1 MPYFSDT
8 ASAPHITDE
17 KTSRIEDFWTP
28 LGIGGVDGRAHTYRL
43 VTTQQYRL
51 TALTEAAALAAA
63 TPAVLDS
70 YSRTTRSAR
79 RISQD
84 GQFQLQVTR
93 DSWADWTTDTY
104 AADT

>member
-17 KTSRIEDFWTP
+17 VTHRVDEYWTP
-28 LGIGGVDGRAHTYRL
+28 LGIGGADGRAHSYRL

-51 TALTEAAALAAA
+51 TSLTEAAAVAAA
-63 TPAVLDS
+63 VAPMMDT
-70 YSRTTRSAR
+70 YSTTTKSAR

-93 DSWADWTTDTY
+93 DSWGSWTTDTY